1 VPEEENDDRDGEVR
15 VLAAGG
21 AARPGTHLSIGRRAG
36 ALSGEAD
43 VAESGVPGFEVTTWY
58 GVSAQNSPE
67 QYTAFVENETAKWGE
82 VIRAA
87 GIKGE

>member
-1 VPEEENDDRDGEVR
+1 M
-15 VLAAGG
+15 
-21 AARPGTHLSIGRRAG
+21 
-36 ALSGEAD
+36 
-43 VAESGVPGFEVTTWY
+43 PGFEVTTWY
-58 GVSAQNSPE
+58 GMSAQNSPE